1 MDGTTEPVLMALL
14 PLIVGVGAVLIGIA
28 AMIGSCR
35 FKVSTEHSALV
46 ALLAL
51 FVLFAVFYS
60 LVGPQISVI
69 VVLGVVGLGF
79 VAVLV
84 IKRVCAESKR
94 HMTEGI

>member
-1 MDGTTEPVLMALL
+1 MDGTTEPLFMALL
-14 PLIVGVGAVLIGIA
+14 PLIVGVAAVLIGIA
-28 AMIGSCR
+28 AMAGSCL
-35 FKVSTEHSALV
+35 FNVSTERSALI

-60 LVGPQISVI
+60 LVGPQMSVI

-79 VAVLV
+79 VAALV
-84 IKRVCAESKR
+84 IKRVCGESKR